1 MKLNWIEIQSL
12 GLYFW
17 LDSSSIK
24 ENSLF
29 QSLANWVLV
38 MSLLCL
44 SFSPLRPRSLLGF
57 SAISPSPSP
66 TQPALLLTCISL
78 QPVFLHIFTETFA
91 DTIGDLH
98 DVKFHVKRCLGST
111 GCYWSLFSL
120 WNTSFSCFFFYTIHF
135 LFSSVTHP
143 SYSSLYNKYLLS
155 LYSTLYSK
163 SCYIVVNKTDKT
175 LQPHRAYI
183 LVWGVKW

>member
-24 ENSLF
+24 ESSLF

-120 WNTSFSCFFFYTIHF
+120 WNTSFSCFFFLTQSTF
-135 LFSSVTHP
+135 FF
-143 SYSSLYNKYLLS
+143 LLS
-155 LYSTLYSK
+155 PTLLTHH
-163 SCYIVVNKTDKT
+163 YITNIYWVYT
-175 LQPHRAYI
+175 PHYIPRAVI
-183 LVWGVKW
+183 